1 MIRRANLAWLPACVL
16 LAPFLF
22 ALLLFGGTRARNPK
36 PGVAAPGTGQAPA
49 PALVAEKGKFRVV
62 VNGKQA
68 GKEEFEISPD
78 SDEWVARGNAEV
90 QSPDGA
96 PVHISSTLRLRPDGT
111 PVRYEWSTLGAKKAS
126 AAVEFSASTAT
137 IELHLENA
145 KPFTQQFFFNSP
157 RVVILDNNLFHQYA
171 ILARLYDWQKRG
183 PQTFSVLVPQSMAPG
198 TVTVEAMGKQDVA
211 GAKLELLRVHSEDL
225 EINLYLDGL
234 RLVRIVSPASSA
246 EVIRE

>member
-1 MIRRANLAWLPACVL
+1 MIRRSQLASLPASVL
-16 LAPFLF
+16 LAPFLLAF
-22 ALLLFGGTRARNPK
+22 LGLGAARARNPR
-36 PGVAAPGTGQAPA
+36 PRVAAPGSDQAPA
-49 PALVAEKGKFRVV
+49 PVLVAEKGKFRVL

-68 GKEEFEISPD
+68 GKEEFEISQNGG
-78 SDEWVARGNAEV
+78 EWVARGSAEV

-96 PVHISSTLRLRPDGT
+96 AVHISSTLRLRPDGT
-111 PVRYEWSTLGAKKAS
+111 PVSYEWSTQGAKKAS
-126 AAVEFSASTAT
+126 AAVEFSAGTAT
-137 IELHLENA
+137 IELRLENA

-171 ILARLYDWQKRG
+171 IFARLYDWQKKG

-211 GAKLELLRVHSEDL
+211 GAKLDLLRVRSEDL
-225 EINLYLDGL
+225 EINLYLDNL
-234 RLVRIVSPASSA
+234 RLVRMVSPASGA

>member
-1 MIRRANLAWLPACVL
+1 MIRRAQLAFLPAGVFLASFVL
-16 LAPFLF
+16 VLVILGTAKAGNLRLGETMLSTDQASMPVLA
-22 ALLLFGGTRARNPK
+22 
-36 PGVAAPGTGQAPA
+36 
-49 PALVAEKGKFRVV
+49 AEKGKFKVL

-68 GKEEFEISPD
+68 GKEEFEISPNG
-78 SDEWVARGNAEV
+78 DEWVARGSAEV
-90 QSPDGA
+90 QSPDGTT
-96 PVHISSTLRLRPDGT
+96 VHISSTLRLRPDGS
-111 PVRYEWSTLGAKKAS
+111 PARYEWSTQGAKKAS
-126 AAVEFSASTAT
+126 AAVEFSAGTAT

-171 ILARLYDWQKRG
+171 ILARLYDWQKKG

-198 TVTVEAMGKQDVA
+198 TVTVEATGKQDVG
-211 GAKLELLRVHSEDL
+211 GAKLELLRVRSEDL

-234 RLVRIVSPASSA
+234 RLVRIVSPASGA

>member
-1 MIRRANLAWLPACVL
+1 VIWRANLAFLPAGAF
-16 LAPFLF
+16 LAPFVFVLAF
-22 ALLLFGGTRARNPK
+22 FGTAKARNPK
-36 PGVAAPGTGQAPA
+36 PGATALSTDQASTPI
-49 PALVAEKGKFRVV
+49 LVAEKGKFRVL

-68 GKEEFEISPD
+68 GKEEFEISPNGD
-78 SDEWVARGNAEV
+78 QWVARGSAEV

-96 PVHISSTLRLRPDGT
+96 TIHISSMFRLRPDGT
-111 PVRYEWSTLGAKKAS
+111 PLHYEWSTQGAKKAS
-126 AAVEFSASTAT
+126 AVVEFSDGTDT

-171 ILARLYDWQKRG
+171 ILARLYDWQKQG

-198 TVTVEAMGKQDVA
+198 TVTVEAAGKQDVA
-211 GAKLELLRVHSEDL
+211 GVKLDLLRVHSEDL
-225 EINLYLDGL
+225 EINLYLDAL
-234 RLVRIVSPASSA
+234 RLARIVSPASGA